1 MLRLI
6 KSAKA
11 RFINSQNSWQRIDR
25 QSPVLLAVS
34 NWKLRLI
41 SDINEETVTFLIL
54 KVGHSDDVYQF

>member
-11 RFINSQNSWQRIDR
+11 RFINSQNSWQWIDR

-54 KVGHSDDVYQF
+54 KVGHRDDVYQF

>member
-41 SDINEETVTFLIL
+41 SDINEETVTILIL

>member
-34 NWKLRLI
+34 NWELS
-41 SDINEETVTFLIL
+41 SDFNEETVTILIL
-54 KVGHSDDVYQF
+54 KVGHRNDVYQF

>member
-34 NWKLRLI
+34 NWELS
-41 SDINEETVTFLIL
+41 SDFR
-54 KVGHSDDVYQF
+54 YQ